1 MCNAGMSSETRSAI
15 VTGASGGIGS
25 AIAAMLHE
33 EGFEVTLVGRDPAKL
48 DAVASAMSAQSG
60 PPVYTLSGSLADE
73 AFLDRIVDEHT
84 ARHGSLDL
92 LVNNAGVAG
101 NRAVGDITADFLD
114 EQLAV
119 NIRAVILLTSKSLPL
134 FKDAV
139 QQHKS
144 AQIVNI
150 ASNAGK
156 RGEATLAS
164 YSATKFA
171 VVGFTESLHDE
182 LSTSGIKA
190 TAICPGLVN
199 TPMAD
204 DYRDSVNAENMIA
217 PSDIAEA
224 IRMTVRVSRSCV
236 VPEIVLLR
244 PIEWRQPEGA

>member
-1 MCNAGMSSETRSAI
+1 MSSQTRTAI

-25 AIAAMLHE
+25 AIAAMLHD
-33 EGFEVTLVGRDPAKL
+33 EGFELTLVGRDPAKL
-48 DAVASAMSAQSG
+48 AAVASSLTTG
-60 PPVYTLSGSLADE
+60 PPVHTLAGSLAE
-73 AFLDRIVDEHT
+73 ETFLDTIVDEHA
-84 ARHGSLDL
+84 ARHGALDV
-92 LVNNAGVAG
+92 LVNNAGVSG
-101 NRAVGDITADFLD
+101 NRAVGEITAEFLD

-119 NIRAVILLTSKSLPL
+119 NIRAVILLTSKSMPL
-134 FKDAV
+134 LKTAV
-139 QQHKS
+139 QQGKA
-144 AQIVNI
+144 AQIINI

-182 LSTSGIKA
+182 LSTAGIKA
-190 TAICPGLVN
+190 TAICPGLVD

-204 DYRDSVNAENMIA
+204 DYRDSVSPQEMIA

-224 IRMTVRVSRSCV
+224 IRMTIRVSRSCV

>member
-1 MCNAGMSSETRSAI
+1 
-15 VTGASGGIGS
+15 
-25 AIAAMLHE
+25 MLHE
-33 EGFEVTLVGRDPAKL
+33 EGFALTLVGRDLDKL
-48 DAVASAMSAQSG
+48 AAVASSFGSG
-60 PPVYTLSGSLADE
+60 PPVHTVSGSLAE
-73 AFLDRIVDEHT
+73 ETFLDQIVAEHS
-84 ARHGSLDL
+84 ARYGSLDM

-101 NRAVGDITADFLD
+101 NREVGEITAEFLD

-119 NIRAVILLTSKSLPL
+119 NLRAVILLTSKSMPL
-134 FKDAV
+134 LEAAV
-139 QQHKS
+139 QQRKS

-156 RGEATLAS
+156 RGEASLAS
-164 YSATKFA
+164 YSATKFG

-182 LSTSGIKA
+182 LSTSGIKV

-199 TPMAD
+199 TAMAD
-204 DYRDSVNAENMIA
+204 DYRDSVGADEMIA

-224 IRMTVRVSRSCV
+224 IRMTIRVSRSCV

>member
-1 MCNAGMSSETRSAI
+1 MSSEPRSAI

-33 EGFEVTLVGRDPAKL
+33 EGFALTLVGRDPAKL
-48 DAVASAMSAQSG
+48 TAVASSLQRGSS
-60 PPVYTLSGSLADE
+60 VRTVSGSLAE
-73 AFLDRIVDEHT
+73 EVFLDQIVDEHST
-84 ARHGSLDL
+84 RFGSLDL

-101 NRAVGDITADFLD
+101 NRGVGEITAEFLD
-114 EQLAV
+114 DQLAV
-119 NIRAVILLTSKSLPL
+119 NLRAVILLTSKCLPL
-134 FKDAV
+134 LKAAV
-139 QQHKS
+139 QQRKS
-144 AQIVNI
+144 AQIVNV

-156 RGEATLAS
+156 RGEASLAS
-164 YSATKFA
+164 YSATKFG

-190 TAICPGLVN
+190 TAICPGLVD

-204 DYRDSVNAENMIA
+204 DYRDAVGAEEMIA

-224 IRMTVRVSRSCV
+224 IRMTIRVSRSCV

>member
-1 MCNAGMSSETRSAI
+1 MSVHTRSAI

-25 AIAAMLHE
+25 AIAAMLHD
-33 EGFEVTLVGRDPAKL
+33 EGFGLTLVGRDPAKL
-48 DAVASAMSAQSG
+48 DAVVASLEAG
-60 PPVYTLSGSLADE
+60 PPVHTIAGSLADE
-73 AFLDRIVDEHT
+73 AFLDRIVAEHT
-84 ARHGSLDL
+84 AQYGSLDL
-92 LVNNAGVAG
+92 LVNNAGVSG

-119 NIRAVILLTSKSLPL
+119 NIRAVILLTTKCMPL
-134 FKDAV
+134 LKEAV
-139 QQHKS
+139 QQRKS

-190 TAICPGLVN
+190 TAICPGLVD

-204 DYRDSVNAENMIA
+204 DYRDSVRPEEMIA
-217 PSDIAEA
+217 PGDIAEA
-224 IRMTVRVSRSCV
+224 IRMTIRVSRSCV

>member
-1 MCNAGMSSETRSAI
+1 
-15 VTGASGGIGS
+15 
-25 AIAAMLHE
+25 MLHE

-48 DAVASAMSAQSG
+48 AAVASSLSSG
-60 PPVYTLSGSLADE
+60 PAVHTLSGSLADE
-73 AFLDRIVDEHT
+73 IFLDTIVDAHA

-101 NRAVGDITADFLD
+101 ARLVGEITPDFLD
-114 EQLAV
+114 EQFAV

-134 FKDAV
+134 LKAAV
-139 QQHKS
+139 QQRKS

-156 RGEATLAS
+156 RGEAGLAS
-164 YSATKFA
+164 YSATKFG

-182 LSTSGIKA
+182 LSTAGIKA
-190 TAICPGLVN
+190 TAICPGLVD

-204 DYRDSVNAENMIA
+204 SYRDTVGSDEMIA
-217 PSDIAEA
+217 PGDIAEA
-224 IRMTVRVSRSCV
+224 VRMTIRVSRSCV
-236 VPEIVLLR
+236 VPEVVLLR

>member
-1 MCNAGMSSETRSAI
+1 MCNARVGSETRSAI

-33 EGFEVTLVGRDPAKL
+33 EGFALTLVGRDPDRLA
-48 DAVASAMSAQSG
+48 AVSSTLTRG
-60 PPVYTLSGSLADE
+60 PAVHTLAGSLADE
-73 AFLDRIVDEHT
+73 AFLGQIVDEHT
-84 ARHGSLDL
+84 ARYGVLDL

-101 NRAVGDITADFLD
+101 NRAVGEITADFLD

-119 NIRAVILLTSKSLPL
+119 NLRAVILLTSKSMAAL
-134 FKDAV
+134 KEAV
-139 QQHKS
+139 QQRRS

-156 RGEATLAS
+156 RGEASLAS
-164 YSATKFA
+164 YSATKFG

-182 LSTSGIKA
+182 LSTAGIKA

-204 DYRDSVNAENMIA
+204 DYRDTVGPDEMIA

-224 IRMTVRVSRSCV
+224 VRMTIRVSRSCV

-244 PIEWRQPEGA
+244 PIEWLQPPGA

>member
-1 MCNAGMSSETRSAI
+1 
-15 VTGASGGIGS
+15 
-25 AIAAMLHE
+25 MLSD
-33 EGFEVTLVGRDPAKL
+33 EGFALTLVGRDPAKL
-48 DAVASAMSAQSG
+48 ETLASALAVDGG
-60 PPVYTLSGSLADE
+60 PPVHTVSGSVADE

-84 ARHGSLDL
+84 ALHGSLDL
-92 LVNNAGVAG
+92 LVNNAGVSG
-101 NRAVGDITADFLD
+101 NRVVGEITADFLD
-114 EQLAV
+114 EQIAV
-119 NIRAVILLTSKSLPL
+119 NVRAVILLTSKSLPL
-134 FKDAV
+134 LKAAV
-139 QQHKS
+139 QQRKS
-144 AQIVNI
+144 AQVVNI

-190 TAICPGLVN
+190 TAICPGLVD

-204 DYRDSVNAENMIA
+204 DYRDSVAAEEMIA

-224 IRMTVRVSRSCV
+224 IRMTIRVSRSCV

-244 PIEWRQPEGA
+244 PIEWLQPPGA

>member
-1 MCNAGMSSETRSAI
+1 MSSEPRSAI

-25 AIAAMLHE
+25 AVAAMLHE
-33 EGFEVTLVGRDPAKL
+33 EGFALTLVGRDPGKL
-48 DAVASAMSAQSG
+48 STVAASLAGGSSVHTIA
-60 PPVYTLSGSLADE
+60 GSLADE
-73 AFLDRIVDEHT
+73 AFLDQIVSEHA
-84 ARHGSLDL
+84 ARHGRLDL

-101 NRAVGDITADFLD
+101 NRAVGEISADFLD
-114 EQLAV
+114 EQLAI
-119 NIRAVILLTSKSLPL
+119 NLRAVILLTSKSLSL
-134 FKDAV
+134 LKEAV
-139 QQHKS
+139 RQGKP
-144 AQIVNI
+144 AQIVNV

-164 YSATKFA
+164 YSATKFG

-204 DYRDSVNAENMIA
+204 DYRDTVGPDEMIA

-224 IRMTVRVSRSCV
+224 IRLTIRVSSSCV

-244 PIEWRQPEGA
+244 PIEWRQPPGA

>member
-1 MCNAGMSSETRSAI
+1 VVDNPTRSAI

-33 EGFEVTLVGRDPAKL
+33 EGFALTLVGRDPGKL
-48 DAVASAMSAQSG
+48 DAVAAALTGDAG
-60 PPVYTLSGSLADE
+60 PPVAVLAGSLADE
-73 AFLDRIVDEHT
+73 TFLDTVIAEH
-84 ARHGSLDL
+84 ADRHGSLDL

-101 NRAVGDITADFLD
+101 DRPVGEITADFLD
-114 EQLAV
+114 EQLTV
-119 NIRAVILLTSKSLPL
+119 NVRAVILLTSKALPL
-134 FKDAV
+134 LKTSV
-139 QQHKS
+139 QQRQS
-144 AQIVNI
+144 AQVVNI

-156 RGEATLAS
+156 RGEAGLAS

-190 TAICPGLVN
+190 TAICPGLVD

-204 DYRDSVNAENMIA
+204 SYRDTVTPAEMIA

-224 IRMTVRVSRSCV
+224 IRMTIRVSRSCV

-244 PIEWRQPEGA
+244 PIEWLQPPGA

>member
-1 MCNAGMSSETRSAI
+1 MCNSGVNAPTRSAI

-33 EGFEVTLVGRDPAKL
+33 EGFALTLVGRDPAKL
-48 DAVASAMSAQSG
+48 DAVATSLDPG
-60 PPVYTLSGSLADE
+60 PPVHTIAGSLADE
-73 AFLDRIVDEHT
+73 AFLGRIVDEHA

-92 LVNNAGVAG
+92 LVNNAGVSG

-119 NIRAVILLTSKSLPL
+119 NIRAVILLTSKCMPL
-134 FKDAV
+134 LKVAV
-139 QQHKS
+139 QQRKS
-144 AQIVNI
+144 AQVVNV

-190 TAICPGLVN
+190 TAICPGLVD

-204 DYRDSVNAENMIA
+204 DYRDTVGPEEMIA

-224 IRMTVRVSRSCV
+224 IRMTIRVSRSCV

>member
-1 MCNAGMSSETRSAI
+1 MSNAGVSSETRSAI

-25 AIAAMLHE
+25 AITAMLHD
-33 EGFEVTLVGRDPAKL
+33 EGFALTLVGRDPAKL
-48 DAVASAMSAQSG
+48 EGVASSFPAG
-60 PPVYTLSGSLADE
+60 PPVHILSGSLADE
-73 AFLDRIVDEHT
+73 VFLDRIVDEHT

-92 LVNNAGVAG
+92 LVNNAGVSG
-101 NRAVGDITADFLD
+101 NRTVSAITAEFLD

-119 NIRAVILLTSKSLPL
+119 NVRAIILLTSKALPL
-134 FKDAV
+134 LKEAV
-139 QQHKS
+139 QQRKS

-164 YSATKFA
+164 YSATRFA

-190 TAICPGLVN
+190 TAICPGLVD

-204 DYRDSVNAENMIA
+204 DYRKTVSAEEMIA
-217 PSDIAEA
+217 PSDVAEA
-224 IRMTVRVSRSCV
+224 IRMTIRVSRSCV

-244 PIEWRQPEGA
+244 PIEWLQPPGA

>member
-1 MCNAGMSSETRSAI
+1 MNTEERTAI

-33 EGFEVTLVGRDPAKL
+33 EGFAVTLIGRDPAKL
-48 DAVASAMSAQSG
+48 AAVAATISAAPG
-60 PPVYTLSGSLADE
+60 PPVHQIAGSLAEE
-73 AFLDRIVDEHT
+73 AFLDAVVADHT
-84 ARHGSLDL
+84 TRHGSLDL

-101 NRAVGDITADFLD
+101 NRTVGEITAEFLD

-119 NIRAVILLTSKSLPL
+119 NIRAVILLTGKCLPL
-134 FKDAV
+134 LKAAV
-139 QQHKS
+139 QQRKS
-144 AQIVNI
+144 VQVVNI

-156 RGEATLAS
+156 RGEATLSS

-190 TAICPGLVN
+190 TAICPGLVD

-204 DYRDSVNAENMIA
+204 DYRDSIGSDEMIA
-217 PSDIAEA
+217 PGDIAEA
-224 IRMTVRVSRSCV
+224 IRMTIRVSRSCV

-244 PIEWRQPEGA
+244 PIEWLQPPGA

>member
-1 MCNAGMSSETRSAI
+1 ML
-15 VTGASGGIGS
+15 SG
-25 AIAAMLHE
+25 
-33 EGFEVTLVGRDPAKL
+33 EGFALTLVGRNPAKL
-48 DAVASAMSAQSG
+48 EALASAVAAGGG
-60 PPVYTLSGSLADE
+60 PPVHTLAGSLAEE
-73 AFLDRIVDEHT
+73 AFLDSIVDEHA

-101 NRAVGDITADFLD
+101 NRAVGEISADFLD

-119 NIRAVILLTSKSLPL
+119 NVRAVILLTSKSLPL
-134 FKDAV
+134 LKAAV
-139 QQHKS
+139 QERKS
-144 AQIVNI
+144 AQVVNV

-190 TAICPGLVN
+190 TAICPGLVD

-204 DYRDSVNAENMIA
+204 DYRDTVRPDEMIA

-224 IRMTVRVSRSCV
+224 IRMTIRVSRSCV

>member
-1 MCNAGMSSETRSAI
+1 MCNAGVSLRSAI

-25 AIAAMLHE
+25 AIAGMLRE
-33 EGFEVTLVGRDPAKL
+33 EGFALTLVGRDPAKL
-48 DAVASAMSAQSG
+48 AAVASASG
-60 PPVYTLSGSLADE
+60 PPVHTVSGSLADE
-73 AFLDRIVDEHT
+73 AFLDRIVDEH
-84 ARHGSLDL
+84 AERYGALDL

-101 NRAVGDITADFLD
+101 NREVGEITAEFLD
-114 EQLAV
+114 EQLTV
-119 NIRAVILLTSKSLPL
+119 NVRAVILLTAKSLPL
-134 FKDAV
+134 LKDAV
-139 QQHKS
+139 RQRQS
-144 AQIVNI
+144 AQVVNI

-182 LSTSGIKA
+182 LSTAGIKA
-190 TAICPGLVN
+190 TAICPGLVD

-204 DYRDSVNAENMIA
+204 DYRDTVDPGEMIA

-224 IRMTVRVSRSCV
+224 IRMTIRVSRSCV

>member
-1 MCNAGMSSETRSAI
+1 
-15 VTGASGGIGS
+15 
-25 AIAAMLHE
+25 MLRE
-33 EGFEVTLVGRDPAKL
+33 EGFALTLVGRDPAKL
-48 DAVASAMSAQSG
+48 AAVASASG
-60 PPVYTLSGSLADE
+60 PPVHTVSGSLADE
-73 AFLDRIVDEHT
+73 AFLDRIVDEH
-84 ARHGSLDL
+84 AERYGALDL

-101 NRAVGDITADFLD
+101 NREVGEITAEFLD
-114 EQLAV
+114 EQLTV
-119 NIRAVILLTSKSLPL
+119 NVRAVILLTAKSLPL
-134 FKDAV
+134 LKDAV
-139 QQHKS
+139 RQRQS
-144 AQIVNI
+144 AQVVNI

-182 LSTSGIKA
+182 LSTAGIKA
-190 TAICPGLVN
+190 TAICPGLVD

-204 DYRDSVNAENMIA
+204 DYRDTVDPGEMIA

-224 IRMTVRVSRSCV
+224 IRMTIRVSRSCV

>member
-1 MCNAGMSSETRSAI
+1 MCNAVVSSDTRSAI

-25 AIAAMLHE
+25 AIAAMVHE
-33 EGFEVTLVGRDPAKL
+33 EGFALTLVGRDPAKL
-48 DAVASAMSAQSG
+48 EAVASTLSAEPG
-60 PPVYTLSGSLADE
+60 PPVHIVAGSLADE
-73 AFLDRIVDEHT
+73 AFMARVVDEHLQ
-84 ARHGSLDL
+84 RYGSLDL
-92 LVNNAGVAG
+92 LINNAGVAG
-101 NRAVGDITADFLD
+101 NRAVGEITADFLD

-119 NIRAVILLTSKSLPL
+119 NIRAVILLTSKCLPL
-134 FKDAV
+134 LKEAV
-139 QQHKS
+139 QQRKS
-144 AQIVNI
+144 AQVVNI

-156 RGEATLAS
+156 RGEATLSS

-199 TPMAD
+199 TRMAD
-204 DYRDSVNAENMIA
+204 DYRDTVGPEEMIA

-224 IRMTVRVSRSCV
+224 IRMTIRVSRSCV
-236 VPEIVLLR
+236 VPEVVLLR

>member
-1 MCNAGMSSETRSAI
+1 VSSQPRTAI

-33 EGFEVTLVGRDPAKL
+33 EGFAVTLVGRDPDKL
-48 DAVASAMSAQSG
+48 ATVASSLQGG
-60 PPVYTLSGSLADE
+60 PPVHTVSGSLAE
-73 AFLDRIVDEHT
+73 ETFLDQIVIEHT
-84 ARHGSLDL
+84 ASYGSLDL

-101 NRAVGDITADFLD
+101 NREVGEITADFLD
-114 EQLAV
+114 EQFAV

-134 FKDAV
+134 LKAAV
-139 QQHKS
+139 QERKS

-164 YSATKFA
+164 YSATKFG

-199 TPMAD
+199 TQMAD
-204 DYRDSVNAENMIA
+204 DYRDTVGADEMIA

-224 IRMTVRVSRSCV
+224 IRMTIRVSRSCV

-244 PIEWRQPEGA
+244 PIEWRQPPGA

>member
-1 MCNAGMSSETRSAI
+1 MSSQPRTAI

-33 EGFEVTLVGRDPAKL
+33 EGFDLTLVGRDPGKL
-48 DAVASAMSAQSG
+48 AAVASALQEG
-60 PPVYTLSGSLADE
+60 PPVRTLAGSLAED
-73 AFLDRIVDEHT
+73 AFLDQIVEDH
-84 ARHGSLDL
+84 AVRHGSLDL

-101 NRAVGDITADFLD
+101 NRTVGEITADFLD
-114 EQLAV
+114 EQLAL
-119 NIRAVILLTSKSLPL
+119 NLRAVILLTSKCLPL
-134 FKDAV
+134 LKAAV
-139 QQHKS
+139 QERKS
-144 AQIVNI
+144 AQVVNI

-156 RGEATLAS
+156 RGEASLAS
-164 YSATKFA
+164 YSATKFG

-182 LSTSGIKA
+182 LSTTGIKA

-204 DYRDSVNAENMIA
+204 DYRETVGADEMIA

-224 IRMTVRVSRSCV
+224 IRMTIRVSRSCV

-244 PIEWRQPEGA
+244 PIEWRQPDGA

>member
-1 MCNAGMSSETRSAI
+1 
-15 VTGASGGIGS
+15 
-25 AIAAMLHE
+25 MLHE
-33 EGFEVTLVGRDPAKL
+33 EGFAVTLIGRDPAKL
-48 DAVASAMSAQSG
+48 TAVASAVADPGG
-60 PPVYTLSGSLADE
+60 PPVHTMSGSLAE
-73 AFLDRIVDEHT
+73 ETFLDQIVSEHT
-84 ARHGSLDL
+84 ARYGSLDL

-101 NRAVGDITADFLD
+101 NREVGEITADFLD
-114 EQLAV
+114 EQFAV

-134 FKDAV
+134 LKAAV
-139 QQHKS
+139 QQRKS

-164 YSATKFA
+164 YSATKFG

-182 LSTSGIKA
+182 LSIAGIKA

-199 TPMAD
+199 TTMAD
-204 DYRDSVNAENMIA
+204 DYRDSVGADEMIA

-224 IRMTVRVSRSCV
+224 IRMTIRVSRSCV

-244 PIEWRQPEGA
+244 PIEWRQPPGA

>member
-1 MCNAGMSSETRSAI
+1 MSSEPRSAI

-33 EGFEVTLVGRDPAKL
+33 EGFALTLVGRDPGKL
-48 DAVASAMSAQSG
+48 TAVASSLAGG
-60 PPVYTLSGSLADE
+60 PPVHALPGSLADE
-73 AFLDRIVDEHT
+73 AFLDRIVGEHSG
-84 ARHGSLDL
+84 RHGSLDL

-101 NRAVGDITADFLD
+101 NRAVGEITAEFLD

-119 NIRAVILLTSKSLPL
+119 NLRAVILLTDKAMPL
-134 FKDAV
+134 LKAAV
-139 QQHKS
+139 QQRKS

-156 RGEATLAS
+156 RGEAGLAS
-164 YSATKFA
+164 YSATKFG

-204 DYRDSVNAENMIA
+204 DYRDTVGPDEMIA
-217 PSDIAEA
+217 PSDVAEA
-224 IRMTVRVSRSCV
+224 IRMTIRVSRSCV

-244 PIEWRQPEGA
+244 PIEWLQPPGA

>member
-1 MCNAGMSSETRSAI
+1 VSSQPRTAI

-33 EGFEVTLVGRDPAKL
+33 EGFAVTLVGRDPGKL
-48 DAVASAMSAQSG
+48 ATVASSLQSG
-60 PPVYTLSGSLADE
+60 PPVHTVSGSLTE
-73 AFLDRIVDEHT
+73 ETFLDQIVIEHT
-84 ARHGSLDL
+84 ARYGSLDL

-101 NRAVGDITADFLD
+101 NREVGEITADFLD
-114 EQLAV
+114 EQFAV

-134 FKDAV
+134 LKAAV
-139 QQHKS
+139 QERKS

-156 RGEATLAS
+156 RGEARLAS
-164 YSATKFA
+164 YSATKFG

-182 LSTSGIKA
+182 LSISGIKA

-199 TPMAD
+199 TQMAD
-204 DYRDSVNAENMIA
+204 DYRDTVGADEMIA
-217 PSDIAEA
+217 ASDIAEA
-224 IRMTVRVSRSCV
+224 IRMTIRVSRSCV

-244 PIEWRQPEGA
+244 PIEWRQPPGA

>member
-1 MCNAGMSSETRSAI
+1 MCNAGVSLRSAI

-25 AIAAMLHE
+25 AIAGMLRE
-33 EGFEVTLVGRDPAKL
+33 EGFALTLVGRDPAKL
-48 DAVASAMSAQSG
+48 AAVASASG
-60 PPVYTLSGSLADE
+60 PPVHTVSGSLADE
-73 AFLDRIVDEHT
+73 AFLDRIVEEH
-84 ARHGSLDL
+84 AERYGALDL

-101 NRAVGDITADFLD
+101 NREVGEITAEFLD
-114 EQLAV
+114 EQLTV
-119 NIRAVILLTSKSLPL
+119 NVRAVILLTAKSLPL
-134 FKDAV
+134 LKDAV
-139 QQHKS
+139 RQRQS
-144 AQIVNI
+144 AQVVNI

-182 LSTSGIKA
+182 LSTAGIKA
-190 TAICPGLVN
+190 TAICPGLVD

-204 DYRDSVNAENMIA
+204 DYRDTVDPGEMIA

-224 IRMTVRVSRSCV
+224 IRMTIRVSRSCV

>member
-1 MCNAGMSSETRSAI
+1 MSSHARSAI

-33 EGFEVTLVGRDPAKL
+33 EGFALTLVGRDPDKL
-48 DAVASAMSAQSG
+48 AAVASSLGSG
-60 PPVYTLSGSLADE
+60 PSVHTVSGSLSDE
-73 AFLDRIVDEHT
+73 AFLDQIVDDHA

-101 NRAVGDITADFLD
+101 NRAVGEITAEFLD

-119 NIRAVILLTSKSLPL
+119 NLRAVILLTSKSMPL
-134 FKDAV
+134 LEAAV
-139 QQHKS
+139 QQRKS
-144 AQIVNI
+144 VQIVNI

-156 RGEATLAS
+156 RGEASLAS
-164 YSATKFA
+164 YSATKFG

-182 LSTSGIKA
+182 LSTSGIKV

-204 DYRDSVNAENMIA
+204 DYRDTVGAGEMIA

-224 IRMTVRVSRSCV
+224 IRMTIRVSRSCV

-244 PIEWRQPEGA
+244 PIEWRQPPGA

>member
-1 MCNAGMSSETRSAI
+1 MSSEPRSAI

-33 EGFEVTLVGRDPAKL
+33 EGFAVTLVGRDPDKL
-48 DAVASAMSAQSG
+48 AAVASSLQSG
-60 PPVYTLSGSLADE
+60 PPVHTVSGSLAE
-73 AFLDRIVDEHT
+73 ETFLDQIVIEHT
-84 ARHGSLDL
+84 ARYGSLDL

-101 NRAVGDITADFLD
+101 NREVGEITADFLD
-114 EQLAV
+114 EQFAV

-134 FKDAV
+134 LKAAV
-139 QQHKS
+139 QERKS

-164 YSATKFA
+164 YSATKFG

-199 TPMAD
+199 TQMAD
-204 DYRDSVNAENMIA
+204 DYRDTVGADEMIA

-224 IRMTVRVSRSCV
+224 IRMTIRVSRSCV

-244 PIEWRQPEGA
+244 PIEWRQPPGA

>member
-1 MCNAGMSSETRSAI
+1 VCNAEVSSETRSAI

-33 EGFEVTLVGRDPAKL
+33 EGFGVTLVGRDPAKL
-48 DAVASAMSAQSG
+48 DAVGSALSDLAG
-60 PPVYTLSGSLADE
+60 PPVHTLSGSLADE

-92 LVNNAGVAG
+92 LVNNAGVSG
-101 NRAVGDITADFLD
+101 NRAVGEITADFLD
-114 EQLAV
+114 QQLAV
-119 NIRAVILLTSKSLPL
+119 NIRAVILLTSKALSLL
-134 FKDAV
+134 KAAV

-144 AQIVNI
+144 AQVVNI

-204 DYRDSVNAENMIA
+204 DYRDTVRPEEMIA
-217 PSDIAEA
+217 PGDIAEV
-224 IRMTVRVSRSCV
+224 IRMTTRVSRSCV

-244 PIEWRQPEGA
+244 PIEWLQPPGA

>member
-1 MCNAGMSSETRSAI
+1 
-15 VTGASGGIGS
+15 
-25 AIAAMLHE
+25 MLRE
-33 EGFEVTLVGRDPAKL
+33 EGFALTLVGRDPAKL
-48 DAVASAMSAQSG
+48 AAVASASG
-60 PPVYTLSGSLADE
+60 PPVHTVSGSLADE
-73 AFLDRIVDEHT
+73 AFLDRIVEEH
-84 ARHGSLDL
+84 AERYGALDL

-101 NRAVGDITADFLD
+101 NREVGEITAEFLD
-114 EQLAV
+114 EQLTV
-119 NIRAVILLTSKSLPL
+119 NVRAVILLTAKSLPL
-134 FKDAV
+134 LKDAV
-139 QQHKS
+139 RQRQS
-144 AQIVNI
+144 AQVVNI

-182 LSTSGIKA
+182 LSTAGIKA
-190 TAICPGLVN
+190 TAICPGLVD

-204 DYRDSVNAENMIA
+204 DYRDTVDPGEMIA

-224 IRMTVRVSRSCV
+224 IRMTIRVSRSCV

>member
-1 MCNAGMSSETRSAI
+1 MDSPVRSAI

-33 EGFEVTLVGRDPAKL
+33 EGFALTLVGRDPGKL
-48 DAVASAMSAQSG
+48 DTVAAGLTDGAG
-60 PPVYTLSGSLADE
+60 PPVAVLAGSLADE
-73 AFLDRIVDEHT
+73 AFLDTVVGEHA

-101 NRAVGDITADFLD
+101 DRPVHQITADFLD

-119 NIRAVILLTSKSLPL
+119 NVRAVILLTSKSMPL
-134 FKDAV
+134 LTASV
-139 QQHKS
+139 QQRTS
-144 AQIVNI
+144 AQVVNI

-156 RGEATLAS
+156 RGEAGLSS

-182 LSTSGIKA
+182 LSTAGIKA
-190 TAICPGLVN
+190 TAICPGLVD
-199 TPMAD
+199 TPMANG
-204 DYRDSVNAENMIA
+204 YRDTVGPEEMIA
-217 PSDIAEA
+217 PTDIAEA
-224 IRMTVRVSRSCV
+224 IRMTIRVSRSCV

-244 PIEWRQPEGA
+244 PIEWLQPPGA

>member
-1 MCNAGMSSETRSAI
+1 MCNSGVSAHTRSAI

-33 EGFEVTLVGRDPAKL
+33 EGFAVTLVGRDPAKL
-48 DAVASAMSAQSG
+48 DAVASSLDSG
-60 PPVYTLSGSLADE
+60 PPVHTIAGSLADE
-73 AFLDRIVDEHT
+73 AFLGRIVDEHA

-92 LVNNAGVAG
+92 LVNNAGVSG

-119 NIRAVILLTSKSLPL
+119 NIRAVILLTSKCMPL
-134 FKDAV
+134 LKAAV
-139 QQHKS
+139 QQRKS
-144 AQIVNI
+144 AQVVNV

-204 DYRDSVNAENMIA
+204 DYRDTVGPEEMIA

-224 IRMTVRVSRSCV
+224 IRMTIRVSRSCV

>member
-1 MCNAGMSSETRSAI
+1 MCNAGVSSQPRTAI

-33 EGFEVTLVGRDPAKL
+33 EGFAVTLIGRDPAKL
-48 DAVASAMSAQSG
+48 TAVASSLRSG
-60 PPVYTLSGSLADE
+60 PPVHTVSGSLAE
-73 AFLDRIVDEHT
+73 ETFLDQIVTEHT
-84 ARHGSLDL
+84 ARYGSLDL

-101 NRAVGDITADFLD
+101 NREVGEITADFLD
-114 EQLAV
+114 EQFAV

-134 FKDAV
+134 LKAAV
-139 QQHKS
+139 QQRKS

-164 YSATKFA
+164 YSAAKFG

-182 LSTSGIKA
+182 LSISGIKA

-204 DYRDSVNAENMIA
+204 DYRDSVGADEMIA

-224 IRMTVRVSRSCV
+224 IRMTIRVSRSCV

-244 PIEWRQPEGA
+244 PIEWRQPPGA

>member
-1 MCNAGMSSETRSAI
+1 VSSQPRTAI

-33 EGFEVTLVGRDPAKL
+33 EGFALTLVGRDPDKL
-48 DAVASAMSAQSG
+48 AVVVSSLQSG
-60 PPVYTLSGSLADE
+60 PPVHTVSGSLADE
-73 AFLDRIVDEHT
+73 VFLDQIVVEHT

-92 LVNNAGVAG
+92 LLNNAGVAG
-101 NRAVGDITADFLD
+101 NRAVGEITADFLD

-119 NIRAVILLTSKSLPL
+119 NIRAVILLTSKCLSLL
-134 FKDAV
+134 KAAV
-139 QQHKS
+139 QQRKS
-144 AQIVNI
+144 AQVVNI

-156 RGEATLAS
+156 RGEASLAS
-164 YSATKFA
+164 YSATKFG

-204 DYRDSVNAENMIA
+204 DYRDTVGADEMIA
-217 PSDIAEA
+217 PSDITEA
-224 IRMTVRVSRSCV
+224 IRMTIKVSRSCV

-244 PIEWRQPEGA
+244 PIEWRQPPGA